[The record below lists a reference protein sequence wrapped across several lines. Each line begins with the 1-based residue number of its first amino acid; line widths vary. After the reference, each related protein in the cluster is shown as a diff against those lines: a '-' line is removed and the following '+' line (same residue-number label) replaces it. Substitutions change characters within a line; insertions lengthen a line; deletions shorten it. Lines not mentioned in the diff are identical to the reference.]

1 MKKLIPVNIYA
12 EITPNP
18 LVMKFVVD
26 KVINNNNIIEYK
38 SVKEAKDCPLA
49 IELFNFPFI
58 KEIFIAKNY
67 ISIYK
72 YDLVE
77 WEDITLE
84 IKDFLR
90 NYIQQGKPLF
100 INLPRKKPVVKN
112 TVAKHAIDSKI
123 IAILDEHVKPA
134 VEMDG
139 GNIEFHSY
147 KNGVVSLIL
156 QGACS
161 GCPSS
166 TITLKS
172 GIEQL
177 LKKLLPNQ
185 ITDVVAING

>member
-12 EITPNP
+12 EVTPNP

-26 KVINNNNIIEYK
+26 KVINKSDIVEYK

-90 NYIQQGKPLF
+90 NYIQQGKPF
-100 INLPRKKPVVKN
+100 FTNVPRKKPVIKN
-112 TVAKHAIDSKI
+112 TAPKNEIDGKI
-123 IAILDEHVKPA
+123 IAILNEHVKPA

-147 KNGVVSLIL
+147 KNGVVSLVL

>member
-1 MKKLIPVNIYA
+1 M
-12 EITPNP
+12 
-18 LVMKFVVD
+18 
-26 KVINNNNIIEYK
+26 
-38 SVKEAKDCPLA
+38 
-49 IELFNFPFI
+49 
-58 KEIFIAKNY
+58 
-67 ISIYK
+67 
-72 YDLVE
+72 VE

-90 NYIQQGKPLF
+90 NYIQQGKPVF
-100 INLPRKKPVVKN
+100 INIPKKKPILKN
-112 TVAKHAIDSKI
+112 TTEKNKIDSKI
-123 IAILDEHVKPA
+123 IAILKEHVKPA

>member
-77 WEDITLE
+77 WEEITLE

-90 NYIQQGKPLF
+90 NYIQQGKSLF
-100 INLPRKKPVVKN
+100 
-112 TVAKHAIDSKI
+112 S
-123 IAILDEHVKPA
+123 
-134 VEMDG
+134 
-139 GNIEFHSY
+139 
-147 KNGVVSLIL
+147 
-156 QGACS
+156 
-161 GCPSS
+161 
-166 TITLKS
+166 
-172 GIEQL
+172 
-177 LKKLLPNQ
+177 
-185 ITDVVAING
+185 